1 MSRRFRL
8 IYFPALVC
16 MALFQAV
23 TGMAQGL
30 QARAYTDTVSI
41 RIGEQFDLHVEL
53 TAPAKNTIRFPAF
66 ADSLDAFE
74 IVGKSKIDTVDNQN
88 NTLTYK
94 QVLQLTRFDSGF
106 YVIPPI
112 VFHRTSPVTDSVAT
126 EALLLTVNTVPVD
139 TTAAIRDIKPVVDLP
154 ITFREILPYLLLVL
168 ALAALGYWLFR
179 FLKSRKKVPEV
190 ILPKAAVI
198 PPYETALA
206 SLKQLAE
213 EKLWQQGLYKHYHT
227 RLTDIVRTYIE
238 HSFGILAMEQTSDE
252 ILQDLRRKPIREE
265 AREKLEPVLRLADL
279 VKFAKVQPVSTENEG
294 SLVSVRDFVMLTRP
308 VIEEDLKP
316 KEATA

>member
-1 MSRRFRL
+1 MRRNILL

-16 MALFQAV
+16 MALLQSV

-30 QARAYTDTVSI
+30 HARAYTDTVSI

-53 TAPAKNTIRFPAF
+53 TAPAKNTIRFPVF
-66 ADSLDAFE
+66 SDSLNAFE
-74 IVGKSKIDTVDNQN
+74 IVGKSKMDTVDNQN
-88 NTLTYK
+88 NTVTYK

-112 VFHRTSPVTDSVAT
+112 TFHRTSPVIDSAQT

-179 FLKSRKKVPEV
+179 YLKSRKKIPEIV
-190 ILPKAAVI
+190 LPKVAVI
-198 PPYETALA
+198 PPYETALS

-238 HSFGILAMEQTSDE
+238 QSFGILAMEQTSDE
-252 ILQDLRRKPIREE
+252 ILQDLKRQPIRGE

-279 VKFAKVQPVSTENEG
+279 VKFAKVEPIGGENED
-294 SLVSVRDFVMLTRP
+294 SLVSARDFVMLTRP
-308 VIEEDLKP
+308 VTEEDLKSREVP
-316 KEATA
+316 A